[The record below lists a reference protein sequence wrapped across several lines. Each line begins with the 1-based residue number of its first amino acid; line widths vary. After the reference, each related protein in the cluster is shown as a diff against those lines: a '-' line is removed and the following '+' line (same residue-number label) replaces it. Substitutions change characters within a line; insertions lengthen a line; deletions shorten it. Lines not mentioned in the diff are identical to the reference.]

1 MRIDW
6 LLVRMLRGVIGGAG
20 KLWRRLTAWPRR
32 VFHYYYL
39 IYHGVETGFGHVTL
53 DGLPV
58 IQKAKGSRIR
68 LGPGTTLVSRCAG
81 NPAGVNH
88 PVVLATLT
96 SGAVIDIEGPF
107 GATGSSIVAAT
118 AVRIGAGSGLGA
130 NSHIFDTDFHA
141 IGRDWQ
147 GEVKSKPVVLGRNV
161 WVAASCHILKGVTVG
176 DNAVIGAASVVTRDV
191 EAFTVVA
198 GNPARLIR
206 RLE

>member
-6 LLVRMLRGVIGGAG
+6 LLVRGLRGAIGALG
-20 KLWRRLTAWPRR
+20 KLWRRLTTWPRR

-53 DGLPV
+53 EGLPV
-58 IQKAKGSRIR
+58 IQKTKGSRIR
-68 LGPGTTLVSRCAG
+68 LGPGTTLVSRCPG

-88 PVVLATLT
+88 PVVLATL
-96 SGAVIDIEGPF
+96 SAEAVIEIEGPF
-107 GATGSSIVAAT
+107 GATGSSIVAAS
-118 AVRIGAGSGLGA
+118 AVRIGPGSGLGA

-141 IGRDWQ
+141 IGRDWA
-147 GEVKSKPVVLGRNV
+147 GEVRSKSVTLGRNV
-161 WVAASCHILKGVTVG
+161 WVAAGCHILKGVTMG
-176 DNAVIGAASVVTRDV
+176 DNAVVGAGSVVTRDV

-206 RLE
+206 RIE